1 MEQSV
6 FRKESLERVNS
17 PEQLNEYIR
26 VPGPSVWLVV
36 GALALLLLG
45 VSIWGVFGAPE
56 LRQPDSGE
64 AVAELLPEETAEN
77 STEQ

>member
-26 VPGPSVWLVV
+26 VPSPSMWLVV

-45 VSIWGVFGAPE
+45 FAIWGVFGAPE
-56 LRQPDSGE
+56 VQQSYGGE
-64 AVAELLPEETAEN
+64 AVAELLPEEAAECG
-77 STEQ
+77 TER